1 MMARQTES
9 TRHAAGRTRG
19 RRRGAPL
26 LALAAS
32 CVIALAP
39 SLEPTA
45 AIGADAPVY
54 TLDNDPIRLGNRQLE
69 AGDWNAASLLFSAAR
84 VAGYRMD
91 EAYFGLGTCA
101 LRLGQYAQAEG
112 DFRQALAAR
121 GGAWPA
127 AEAEL
132 GLLALRRGRF
142 DAAQASLAA
151 AAAAEPKSWPARYG
165 QALLALRQGDWEGA
179 RDLAES
185 AKNRKG
191 VLEGED
197 RYHHVRALVFLA
209 NGALAQAEVEA
220 MQAQNLDPLDPRYTE
235 LVARIH
241 LEQGH
246 DELAIAAWEQLLAQ
260 DGAAPGAETL
270 HELGR
275 LYAKAGRPN
284 EARARFE
291 QACAA
296 DSTFTPALR
305 DLAELYR
312 RAKKPEQAARTW
324 LRYAQMVPGDIEAQ
338 LGLAAAMGELGRHD
352 EAAAAAA
359 RALALDANRAEAQL
373 AFQQAG
379 LRSRDA
385 DLRAQAGAAAEARQ
399 AGGALPPAGW
409 TLADQ
414 FALAEWQQAQER
426 PEAALAT
433 LLAAARMDST
443 SSSVPFQMGL
453 LELRAGRTAEA
464 TTHFGR
470 ALALDPQSGAAQ
482 LNLGIARFQGGDARG
497 AIADFRAAVAGDGA
511 NATARLLLAQAL
523 AASDSLPAAE
533 QQYRQVLALEP
544 ANAKAQRG
552 LGFCRL
558 RAGDYPGA
566 AAAYEQST
574 RDEPGNADGWAG
586 LGSARLGQGRLDA
599 AQSAFAKARAID
611 PQNPMLRTGSELL
624 NQARNAGKDSSSR

>member
-1 MMARQTES
+1 MTARLHEH
-9 TRHAAGRTRG
+9 TR
-19 RRRGAPL
+19 RRRGTPAA
-26 LALAAS
+26 ALAAA
-32 CVIALAP
+32 CLIALAP
-39 SLEPTA
+39 AWTM
-45 AIGADAPVY
+45 GADAPAY

-69 AGDWNAASLLFSAAR
+69 AGDWAAAAERFTAAR
-84 VAGYRMD
+84 EAGYRLD
-91 EAYFGLGTCA
+91 EACLGLGTCA
-101 LRLGQYAQAEG
+101 LRQGQYTQAEEHLS
-112 DFRQALAAR
+112 QALAAR

-127 AEAEL
+127 VQAEL
-132 GLLALRRGRF
+132 GLLALRRGEV
-142 DAAQASLAA
+142 AAAEAHLAA
-151 AAAAEPKSWPARYG
+151 SAAAEPKSWPARYG
-165 QALLALRQGDWEGA
+165 QALLALHRNEWEAA

-197 RYHHVRALVFLA
+197 RYHHVRALVYLA

-235 LVARIH
+235 LVARVH

-260 DGAAPGAETL
+260 DGPAPGAETL

-324 LRYAQMVPGDIEAQ
+324 LRYAQMLPGDIEAQ

-373 AFQQAG
+373 AFQKAG

-399 AGGALPPAGW
+399 AGAAVPPEGW
-409 TLADQ
+409 TLDDQ
-414 FALAEWQQAQER
+414 FALAEWQQAQQR

-433 LLAAARMDST
+433 LQAAARMDST
-443 SSSVPFQMGL
+443 HASVPFQMGL

-523 AASDSLPAAE
+523 AAADSLTAAE
-533 QQYRQVLALEP
+533 QQYRQVLALE
-544 ANAKAQRG
+544 AGNARAQRG

-558 RAGDYPGA
+558 RAGDYPAA
-566 AAAYEQST
+566 AAAYERST
-574 RDEPGNADGWAG
+574 QDEPGNADGWAG

-599 AQSAFAKARAID
+599 AQTAFAKARAID